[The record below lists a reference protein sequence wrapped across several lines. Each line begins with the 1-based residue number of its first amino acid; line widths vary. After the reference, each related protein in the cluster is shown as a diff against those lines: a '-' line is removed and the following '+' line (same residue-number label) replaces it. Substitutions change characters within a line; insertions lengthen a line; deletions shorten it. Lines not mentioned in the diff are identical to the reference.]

1 MFVFLFIASSSFIH
15 VFVCSI
21 ETLHLITHSSVQLL
35 PPCCERGTRYT
46 TSIRVLSLHIQRITT
61 VSLYYVSYSTHPL
74 LNSAKL
80 GTRYKL
86 RHATARTQ
94 FIIYFIVQ
102 FQSIEEL
109 VYTSPL
115 RPVCYRANSAHS
127 MLIMSCRSA

>member
-61 VSLYYVSYSTHPL
+61 VSLYYVSCSTHPL

-80 GTRYKL
+80 GTRYNWFRGCYTGWRSELGL
-86 RHATARTQ
+86 RFSQLDATLYHPPT
-94 FIIYFIVQ
+94 ISY
-102 FQSIEEL
+102 
-109 VYTSPL
+109 
-115 RPVCYRANSAHS
+115 
-127 MLIMSCRSA
+127 